1 VQYRTL
7 GRTGIEVSTLCLGT
21 MMFGAWGNT
30 DEAECHRIVHAALDA
45 GVNIVDTAD
54 IYAFGESEEILG
66 RALKGR
72 RDQVV
77 LATKANNPMPGE
89 PGDRNRGG
97 NSRVWI
103 MRAVEASLRR
113 LDTDYIDLYQIH
125 RPDPRTDIDET
136 LGALSDLVRQGKV
149 RAIGSSTFPAEQIV
163 EAQWTAERR
172 GRERF
177 LTEQL
182 SYSILA
188 RHAEEATLPTSERY
202 GLGVMVWSP
211 LNGGWLSGK
220 YRAGSAPAADSRAIT
235 NGDHF
240 DFANDDVRDRKLELV
255 EELIKVAADDGCSL
269 IHLALAFVLCHRA
282 VTTAIMGPRTF
293 DHLTGQLGAGDLTL
307 SAETLDRIDAL
318 VAPGSDINPENVGY
332 QAPELL
338 DAALRRR

>member
-1 VQYRTL
+1 MQYRTL

-54 IYAFGESEEILG
+54 IYSFGESEQITG

-72 RDQVV
+72 RDQVI
-77 LATKANNPMPGE
+77 LATKANNEMPGDAN
-89 PGDRNRGG
+89 DRNRGR

-103 MRAVEASLRR
+103 MRAVEESLRR

-125 RPDPRTDIDET
+125 RPDARTDIDET

-177 LTEQL
+177 NTEQL

-188 RHAEEATLPTSERY
+188 RHAEQATLPTSERY
-202 GLGVMVWSP
+202 GLGVLVWSP
-211 LNGGWLSGK
+211 LNGGWLSGR
-220 YRAGSAPAADSRAIT
+220 YRAGSEAPADSRALT

-240 DFANDDVRDRKLELV
+240 DFSDAAIRARKLELV
-255 EELIKVAADDGCSL
+255 EELIKVADDEGCSL
-269 IHLALAFVLCHRA
+269 IHLALAFVLSHRA
-282 VTTAIMGPRTF
+282 VTSAIMGPRTF
-293 DHLTGQLGAGDLTL
+293 DHLTGQLGAGELTL
-307 SAETLDRIDAL
+307 SASALDRIDAL

>member
-1 VQYRTL
+1 MQYRTL

-45 GVNIVDTAD
+45 GVNFVDTAD
-54 IYAFGESEEILG
+54 IYSFGESEQIVG

-72 RDQVV
+72 RDQVI
-77 LATKANNPMPGE
+77 LATKVNNEMPGD
-89 PGDRNRGG
+89 PNDRNRGR

-113 LDTDYIDLYQIH
+113 LDTDYLDLYQMH

-163 EAQWTAERR
+163 EAQWAAERR

-188 RHAEEATLPTSERY
+188 RHAEQATLPTSERY
-202 GLGVMVWSP
+202 GLGVLVWSP
-211 LNGGWLSGK
+211 LNGGWLSGR
-220 YRAGSAPAADSRAIT
+220 YRAGSAAPTDSRALT

-240 DFANDDVRDRKLELV
+240 DFSDAGIRNRKLELV
-255 EELIKVAADDGCSL
+255 EELIKVADDEGCSL
-269 IHLALAFVLCHRA
+269 IHLALAFVLAHRA
-282 VTTAIMGPRTF
+282 VTSAIMGPRTF
-293 DHLTGQLGAGDLTL
+293 DHLTGQLGAGELAL
-307 SAETLDRIDAL
+307 SAAALDRIDAL
-318 VAPGSDINPENVGY
+318 VAPGSDINPDNVGY